1 MSLFKVTLSL
11 LGLRGAKETLVKG
24 TKESFDNL
32 GKLIK
37 KRNAEKSE
45 SLIDYEKL
53 ENERLS
59 GKLRFRQRMVNEGLT
74 ESRYLKLNQ
83 KQYNYSI
90 ALLIGAI
97 LLISYSILMM
107 FSGNVFVSCLA
118 ITMIL
123 VVYLDAIKKA
133 TEIREQSYIT
143 TKEFLSNRKLW
154 LPTTKR
160 HNDYFN
166 IDDEKQVQAL
176 YDEIDQ
182 LDLES
187 ENIEK

>member
-11 LGLRGAKETLVKG
+11 LGLKGAKDTLVKG

-37 KRNAEKSE
+37 KRNTEKSE